1 MDLSKYYSEISRYKS
16 IGAEEE
22 VALFKTFQATTTTEK
37 EKTKIKDRIISS
49 NLRFAFKEAKKF
61 SKNDPILF
69 EDLICAANEGLLVG
83 FEKFNPANGVR
94 YLSYAGWWV
103 KQRILDEMS
112 KKRIVSLPKSK
123 QQLATR
129 IQKAKD
135 RDESLSLADLVK
147 VFPEDNPKDIKELSD
162 TRYLT
167 YYMED
172 LSDDLLE
179 IDPIGEQVQIN
190 IDNNKVWK
198 SVSDLPSPHREVIA
212 QLFGLDD
219 GVEQSITNICKS
231 MKVSKETVRQ
241 IKAEGLEMLTRK
253 LGPT

>member
-1 MDLSKYYSEISRYKS
+1 MDLSKYYSEISKFKS
-16 IGAEEE
+16 ISAEEE
-22 VALFKTFQATTTTEK
+22 LKLFIVFSDPETTEV
-37 EKTKIKDRIISS
+37 EKDKIKTQIISS

-83 FEKFNPANGVR
+83 FEKFDPQNGVR

-135 RDESLSLADLVK
+135 KDESLSLPDLIK
-147 VFPEDNPKDIKELSD
+147 VFHEDNPKDIKELSD

-172 LSDDLLE
+172 LGDDLLE

-190 IDNNKVWK
+190 IDNDKVWK
-198 SVSDLPSPHREVIA
+198 SVSNLPSPHREVIA

-219 GVEQSITNICKS
+219 GIEQSITSICKS

-241 IKAEGLEMLTRK
+241 IKLEGLEMLTRK
-253 LGPT
+253 LGPV